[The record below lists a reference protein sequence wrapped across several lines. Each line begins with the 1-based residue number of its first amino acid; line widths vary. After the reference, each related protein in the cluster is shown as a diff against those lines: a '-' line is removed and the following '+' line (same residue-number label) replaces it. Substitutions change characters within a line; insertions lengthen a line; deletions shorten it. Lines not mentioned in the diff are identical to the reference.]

1 MQLKKLMNKTP
12 HLIYWAILQF
22 GLFCCLIFIMGIVHG
37 GDLVFHSRIWIILL
51 PVSLFTVLYV
61 VVRGALWLRAN
72 GLKYSATVGEVDEA
86 KKRREM
92 DRPTR

>member
-1 MQLKKLMNKTP
+1 MKLKKLIDKTP
-12 HLIYWAILQF
+12 YLIYLAILQF
-22 GLFCCLIFIMGIVHG
+22 GLCCCLIFIVGIVHG

-51 PVSLFTVLYV
+51 PASLFTVLYV

-72 GLKYSATVGEVDEA
+72 GLKYSATVGELDEA

-92 DRPTR
+92 DKPAR